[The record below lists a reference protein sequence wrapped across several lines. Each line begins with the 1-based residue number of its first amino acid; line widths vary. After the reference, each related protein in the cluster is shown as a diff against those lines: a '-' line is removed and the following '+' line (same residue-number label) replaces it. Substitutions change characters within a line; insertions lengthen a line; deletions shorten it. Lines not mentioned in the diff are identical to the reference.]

1 MVIECQY
8 SGGRLSLDD
17 NLLLGAGGEGNIY
30 ELPGEPG
37 LVAKV
42 YHPDKRTSE
51 RAAKL
56 KAMLANAPHDHA
68 KKGGHTSIAWPVE
81 LLSPL
86 GDDQTV
92 IGFLMPRLVGA
103 YNVHILYDVEER
115 HAKCPFL
122 GYDSLCRAA
131 RNIASAVWALHESG
145 YVIGDVNESNIMV
158 TQSAMV
164 TLLDTDS
171 FQVKDRAA
179 GRVYRCPVGTDMFTP
194 PELQGI
200 NFAEVD
206 RSQEHDLFGLA
217 VLFFRLLMEGSHP
230 FACVIPGTG
239 EPVEYGECLAR
250 GYFPYGGGNNSIIPS
265 RLAPPFEMLHP
276 QLRSLFRR
284 CFVKGHT
291 APRSRPD
298 ARTWYS
304 ALKDSESALVTCSRN
319 EQHKFFSHCST
330 CPWCERAQRL
340 RIPDWDPFPS
350 VSRARSARA
359 FNYSAAQ
366 TAARA
371 KRSAPSATTY
381 RKAPTSSATPPP
393 SSFSASTVT
402 VAIGQAVTLQWAVP
416 NAQMVRIT
424 DQTGRGVFGGMSPS
438 GSVTLYPTKT
448 KTYSLTASGVGVRLP
463 NPVTVAVTET
473 PLPEELR
480 SSYLALHQPF
490 SLKAVQIELVT
501 AVSLK
506 DVSVRPRPLLK
517 LKSYFPLGAF
527 VKLKKIS
534 VGFRNYNFTP

>member
-30 ELPGEPG
+30 ELPGEPR
-37 LVAKV
+37 LAAKV

-115 HAKCPFL
+115 HAKCPLL

-171 FQVKDRAA
+171 FQVRDRAA
-179 GRVYRCPVGTDMFTP
+179 RRVYRCPVGTDMFTP

-230 FACVIPGTG
+230 FACVMPGTG

-250 GYFPYGGGNNSIIPS
+250 GYFPYGGGDNSIIPS

-276 QLRSLFRR
+276 QLRSLFQR
-284 CFVKGHT
+284 CFVKGHA

-298 ARTWYS
+298 ARTWYR

-319 EQHKFFSHCST
+319 EQHKFFSHCSA
-330 CPWCERAQRL
+330 CSWCERAQRL
-340 RIPDWDPFPS
+340 RIPNWDPFPS
-350 VSRARSARA
+350 VSRARSARV
-359 FNYSAAQ
+359 FSYSAAQ

-371 KRSAPSATTY
+371 KRAAPSATTY
-381 RKAPTSSATPPP
+381 RKAPTPSATPPP
-393 SSFSASTVT
+393 SSFSASTAT
-402 VAIGQAVTLQWAVP
+402 VAIGQAVTLQWAIP
-416 NAQMVRIT
+416 NAQAIRIT
-424 DQTGRGVFGGMSPS
+424 DQSGHSVFAGTAPS
-438 GSVTLYPTKT
+438 GFVTLYPRKT
-448 KTYSLTASGVGVRLP
+448 RTYSLAASGTGVNLP
-463 NPVTVAVTET
+463 NSVTVTVVET

-480 SSYLALHQPF
+480 ASHLDLNQPF
-490 SLKAVQIELVT
+490 PLKT
-501 AVSLK
+501 AQVDLLPALLLK
-506 DVSVRPRPLLK
+506 DVVVRLRSLLK
-517 LKSYFPLGAF
+517 LKSFSRLGMYGR
-527 VKLKKIS
+527 LR
-534 VGFRNYNFTP
+534 GNFRTL